1 MGGKIA
7 IISFHSIEDRIVK
20 HFFKNACLVSSTDY
34 YKKEA
39 YVDSKFKVLTK
50 KPIIAD
56 NTEIKKN
63 SRARSAKLRV
73 AQKIK

>member
-1 MGGKIA
+1 M
-7 IISFHSIEDRIVK
+7 
-20 HFFKNACLVSSTDY
+20 LVSSTDY

-63 SRARSAKLRV
+63 SRAKSAKLRV